1 MKKKGNFRLKSKHL
15 ILLMTIVCVSMVT
28 AAFATG
34 ITGDPAREAAGYIII
49 PFEKGINKIGNWLLA
64 VQDNFQSVKK
74 LARENKK
81 LKAQID
87 ELMLQNNELV
97 QNQADFTHLQELYD
111 LDKEYAQYNKILAEV
126 IAKEPGNWYHSFTIN
141 KGTNDGISVDSN
153 VLAGAGLVGIVTEAG
168 PDWAAVRSIVD
179 DDSNVSAQVSETE
192 DTCMVTGDLELID
205 SGKIEFS
212 QLQSPEGKVSIGD
225 RVVTSHI
232 SDKYVKGLLIGYI
245 SEISQDSNNLTYGG
259 YLLPAA
265 DFRHLQ
271 KVLVITDLKEK
282 AEKEKKDA
290 Q

>member
-28 AAFATG
+28 AAFSTG
-34 ITGDPAREAAGYIII
+34 ITGDSARETAGYIII
-49 PFEKGINKIGNWLLA
+49 PFEKGINKIGNWLLS

-87 ELMLQNNELV
+87 ELTLQNNELV
-97 QNQADFTHLQELYD
+97 QNQTDITHLRELYD

-141 KGTNDGISVDSN
+141 KGTNDGVSVDSN
-153 VLAGAGLVGIVTEAG
+153 VLAGAGLVGIVTETGA
-168 PDWAAVRSIVD
+168 DWAAVRSIVD

-271 KVLVITDLKEK
+271 KVLVITDMKEK
-282 AEKEKKDA
+282 AEKEKKHA

>member
-1 MKKKGNFRLKSKHL
+1 MS
-15 ILLMTIVCVSMVT
+15 
-28 AAFATG
+28 
-34 ITGDPAREAAGYIII
+34 
-49 PFEKGINKIGNWLLA
+49 

-87 ELMLQNNELV
+87 ELTLQNNELV
-97 QNQADFTHLQELYD
+97 QNQTDFTHLRELYD
-111 LDKEYAQYNKILAEV
+111 LDQEYAQYNKILAEV

-282 AEKEKKDA
+282 AEKEKKNA

>member
-1 MKKKGNFRLKSKHL
+1 MS
-15 ILLMTIVCVSMVT
+15 
-28 AAFATG
+28 
-34 ITGDPAREAAGYIII
+34 
-49 PFEKGINKIGNWLLA
+49 

-87 ELMLQNNELV
+87 ELTLQNNQLV
-97 QNQADFTHLQELYD
+97 QNQTDFTHLRELYD

-141 KGTNDGISVDSN
+141 KGTNDGVSVDSN
-153 VLAGAGLVGIVTEAG
+153 VLAGAGLVGIVTETGA
-168 PDWAAVRSIVD
+168 DWAAVRSIVD

-282 AEKEKKDA
+282 AEKEKKHA